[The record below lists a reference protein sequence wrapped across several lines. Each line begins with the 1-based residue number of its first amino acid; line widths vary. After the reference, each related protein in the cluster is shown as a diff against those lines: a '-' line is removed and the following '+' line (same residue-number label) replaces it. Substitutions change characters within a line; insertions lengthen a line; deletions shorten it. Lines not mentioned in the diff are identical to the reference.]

1 MTNWLRGKINALR
14 GVVQVLIGVA
24 GAVLLGWADWRV
36 LVGVLLLL
44 WSNNLEHSYKV
55 LRDRY
60 SE

>member
-1 MTNWLRGKINALR
+1 MSVTL
-14 GVVQVLIGVA
+14 QVIIGVS
-24 GAVLLGWADWRV
+24 GAVFLGWADWRV